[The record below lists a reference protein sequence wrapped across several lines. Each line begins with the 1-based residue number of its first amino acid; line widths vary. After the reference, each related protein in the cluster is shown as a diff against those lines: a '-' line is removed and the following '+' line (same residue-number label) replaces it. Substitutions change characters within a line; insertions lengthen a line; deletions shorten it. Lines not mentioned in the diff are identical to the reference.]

1 MTARTIRNYS
11 LPVSLGGAAHPDAGV
26 VTLRWFGTAS
36 FELAFGDR
44 VVLLDNFYERPPRNR
59 PLGFDVTDVTRA
71 DLLLVGHPHHDHVA
85 DTARVSQ
92 QTGAKAAIAEIG
104 ADYLL
109 GQGLPAAQIHRV
121 TGRGEGEVLDYGDFT
136 VRALHGFHLDIDLPP
151 ERAAKW
157 QALLQARADFEAD
170 FFGAPTAEEDAR
182 PRPSP
187 RAGCTRRRSS
197 PRPRSPTSSTST
209 ASPSPTA
216 TAAARSAT
224 RNARTSPRTAR
235 WTWPSCPSTASRT
248 SPSSSRM
255 SSCRWSSCT
264 SRRSSSRRIT
274 TSCGSTSAAPGCA
287 RCFADVS
294 TELLKERVHD
304 ELPATITAQP
314 GLIEPVTIDRGK
326 GDVTVGDVRMPVNA
340 PAVND
345 GGRC

>member
-11 LPVSLGGAAHPDAGV
+11 LPVSLGGATHPDPGAL
-26 VTLRWFGTAS
+26 TLRWFGTAS

-109 GQGLPAAQIHRV
+109 AQGLPAAQIHRV

-157 QALLQARADFEAD
+157 QTLLQARADFEAD
-170 FFGAPTAEEDAR
+170 FYGAPTPDEDR
-182 PRPSP
+182 L
-187 RAGCTRRRSS
+187 
-197 PRPRSPTSSTST
+197 
-209 ASPSPTA
+209 
-216 TAAARSAT
+216 AAAIAERGVHTPEVITEAT
-224 RNARTSPRTAR
+224 LTYIIDIGGFTIAYRDSGGPIGDEERAFVARHGGVDVAILSINGLPHVAQQLEDVFLPLVELYQPKILI
-235 WTWPSCPSTASRT
+235 PSHHDELWVNFGGAGLRK
-248 SPSSSRM
+248 M
-255 SSCRWSSCT
+255 
-264 SRRSSSRRIT
+264 
-274 TSCGSTSAAPGCA
+274 
-287 RCFADVS
+287 FADVS

-304 ELPATITAQP
+304 ELPATVTAQP
-314 GLIEPVTIDRGK
+314 GFIEPVTIDRGK
-326 GDVTVGDVRMPVNA
+326 GDVTVGDLRLQ
-340 PAVND
+340 
-345 GGRC
+345 